1 MFWDIFKRIL
11 KVGFLQRIWVGA
23 KFGGY
28 GSFLPT
34 YQRSSS
40 IWSHPKT
47 PQRVQNYNKA
57 ISPNTLL
64 MEGCPQIA
72 KAPSNAHPSVKL
84 GTTSCDAPSLHMS
97 RVPSGNI
104 SVKQD
109 SFLPSAPVMEMS
121 PSKHG
126 TSNKLVNPTGRR
138 VPKVRIKVGSV
149 SAEKKNAEIY
159 SGLGL
164 DNSPS
169 SSLGNSPDESGGM
182 PLESQETLQ
191 ESPTSILQIMTSF
204 AVPEGVLLSPL
215 HDSFI
220 CLIRKKKFPRNSKPV
235 PALEGSQ
242 EQPALSP
249 DEAAT
254 LLVDEQVL
262 KEKKTRLVGK
272 SERRAEVKH
281 GSGMDFKNDMAFPL
295 KEEVENQFPEGKEHF
310 SNDLKFTS
318 LSNTLHDVGD
328 SGKGTGRATEIF
340 GEPNKDGLKERVFF
354 SDLDKEEPLE
364 PITGQDSGTSVQRN
378 VKSSSLENTWECGV
392 ACSNKNVSAD
402 PREDVRYKGNK
413 LPGQFRADSDMF
425 RGKEDTD
432 VGEMDPSQW
441 KLGQKA
447 VSHDHGRIT
456 MSCKK
461 EKQLWEGNKK
471 LKGAQINGEPAPHL
485 AEEGLRI
492 GFCSAPKDKHNL
504 KSQKDTGEVEDNP
517 RELLTDRKSEQMADR
532 IDPLKRPGERAK
544 VSDFKDVEKGGSAF
558 FKSKGRSSGKRV
570 ENQYAS
576 EASLQVALNPP
587 FTENRSTTKMV
598 PAAVAP
604 VVIEENWVCC
614 DSCQKWRLLPFGKKP
629 EHLPEKWL
637 CSMLS
642 WLPGLNHCDISEE
655 ETTKALM
662 HLTLDDVR
670 HPGQNHQNPSS
681 HDMPNEG
688 KKKYGCK
695 KMSNAGNNSGQ
706 IPNSAKNHRQ
716 EPLKSR
722 SLIDMHKL
730 DVEKH
735 IHKQKEKNMKKG
747 DLEQTKTKSK
757 READN
762 YGGEASKKAKTEDAC
777 YSGKNCNFKHGRDL
791 GKVCLI
797 SDTTLPTKATG
808 KEVIKSN
815 EICYS
820 VDSNCDK
827 KDKMLL
833 SVKKLEDQA
842 QVSLHG
848 GSLAMKT
855 SDKRD
860 IALEERKLNE
870 WEDIENQTDVCQIT
884 KDLIQENKVFVKKE
898 NSEMEFR
905 KEKKTKLSIEG
916 VESNTSKGDDRSRK
930 GVMTRI
936 LLSGTKDDEV
946 DNIEEVRIIEK
957 NQQHKMCEEK
967 IASQQTL
974 DSIDSMKKDLGTGK
988 VSMAAT
994 SSSSK
999 VSGSRKTR
1007 ANFQEVKGSP
1017 AESVSSSPLRASK
1030 LDNLTS
1036 DKGGIL
1042 RKDDATD
1049 GGLSMVGNLGRC
1061 LNGVGNRSCNQSGAP
1076 IKEKVSSVFPPKSL
1090 ELHALDNRDGD
1101 AKPKF
1106 SAKAKPSELGNSRLV
1121 KGDAVTSEQHHEY
1134 GNDLHAVEHCD
1145 NENHFC
1151 DSALF
1156 HRNLVEEDLHASK
1169 SLRCKLEN
1177 DTQHLAPH
1185 PETVS
1190 DVKHSFPGRGCIK
1203 YNDDEKNH
1211 VNKGNSLGKCL
1222 YKSATPQKF
1231 LNKSFA
1237 KKTDLKELESRGETL
1252 QLFPYREGERE
1263 TLARDFQSVPG
1274 SQKER
1279 VFDLC
1284 SVGASASADVSKVL
1298 KEPGNAVATNAL
1310 KEAKDLRDY
1319 ADRLKSSGFG
1329 FESYETYFQAAV
1341 KFLHGASL
1349 LETCNSDGG
1358 KNGVMTQ
1365 IQAYSTAAKLCE
1377 RCAYEYERRQEM
1389 AAAALAYKCM
1399 EVACM
1404 RVVYCKHSSI
1414 NRDRHEL
1421 QATLQIAPKGA
1432 SPSSSA
1438 SDIDNLNNQTMTD
1451 KAALSKVSHVGG
1463 KHVIVARN
1471 HPNFVRLLDFAQD
1484 VNFAIEASRKSQKAF
1499 VAANLLL
1506 EEAQNREGITSVR
1519 RVIDFSFQDVEGL
1532 IRLVRLAQEAISI
1545 RKKKGG
1551 KRSQLDLNLES
1562 SKGQSSLSVHVYKNN
1577 VESVYLFINKL
1588 SESLDGDIPVASHA
1602 TILLALHKCL
1612 RGSVSSHLQY
1622 PSKRIKLCHFSDSD
1636 LGNSEEIPI
1645 TCSEKERLIE
1655 ELCCGKVNPYTGRG
1669 CQRPL
1674 IMERLAFHSAFIHS
1688 FIWDSVLG
1696 MKSM

>member
-1 MFWDIFKRIL
+1 MEENELEEGGAFYYEEEDNASIDPEIALSYIGEK
-11 KVGFLQRIWVGA
+11 LQDVLGHFQKDFEGGVSAENLGA

-84 GTTSCDAPSLHMS
+84 GTTSCDAPSLHMT
-97 RVPSGNI
+97 RVSSGNI

-182 PLESQETLQ
+182 PLESQEQ

-262 KEKKTRLVGK
+262 KEKKTRLVRK

-378 VKSSSLENTWECGV
+378 VKSGSLENTWECGV

-425 RGKEDTD
+425 TGKEDTD

-441 KLGQKA
+441 KVGQKA

-461 EKQLWEGNKK
+461 EKQLWEGKKK

-655 ETTKALM
+655 ETTKALNALYQLSIPESQTSM
-662 HLTLDDVR
+662 HNHVNGIASGVTLDDVR

-695 KMSNAGNNSGQ
+695 KMSNA
-706 IPNSAKNHRQ
+706 
-716 EPLKSR
+716 
-722 SLIDMHKL
+722 
-730 DVEKH
+730 
-735 IHKQKEKNMKKG
+735 G

-797 SDTTLPTKATG
+797 SDTTLPAKATG

-833 SVKKLEDQA
+833 SVKKLEGQA

-884 KDLIQENKVFVKKE
+884 KDHIQENKVFVKE

-988 VSMAAT
+988 VSMEAT

-1106 SAKAKPSELGNSRLV
+1106 SAKAKPSELGNSHLV
-1121 KGDAVTSEQHHEY
+1121 KGDAITSEQHHEY

-1156 HRNLVEEDLHASK
+1156 PQKSSRGSSMRSKENNRRSRSDFDSDKMKVCDPLNEQEDLHASK

-1177 DTQHLAPH
+1177 DTQHLAPR

-1211 VNKGNSLGKCL
+1211 VNKGNSLGKWSGDIKKENQLKFREYEGSNLKLGDSCSL
-1222 YKSATPQKF
+1222 YKSGTPQKF

-1298 KEPGNAVATNAL
+1298 KEPGNAGIKNGTRQSLGHLLPNEHRVRDLSISSPMRKDSFGPSATNAL

-1319 ADRLKSSGFG
+1319 ADRLKGSGFG

-1377 RCAYEYERRQEM
+1377 RCAHEYERRQEM

-1532 IRLVRLAQEAISI
+1532 IHLVRLAQEAIS
-1545 RKKKGG
+1545 
-1551 KRSQLDLNLES
+1551 
-1562 SKGQSSLSVHVYKNN
+1562 
-1577 VESVYLFINKL
+1577 
-1588 SESLDGDIPVASHA
+1588 
-1602 TILLALHKCL
+1602 
-1612 RGSVSSHLQY
+1612 
-1622 PSKRIKLCHFSDSD
+1622 
-1636 LGNSEEIPI
+1636 
-1645 TCSEKERLIE
+1645 
-1655 ELCCGKVNPYTGRG
+1655 
-1669 CQRPL
+1669 
-1674 IMERLAFHSAFIHS
+1674 
-1688 FIWDSVLG
+1688 
-1696 MKSM
+1696 

>member
-1 MFWDIFKRIL
+1 
-11 KVGFLQRIWVGA
+11 
-23 KFGGY
+23 
-28 GSFLPT
+28 
-34 YQRSSS
+34 
-40 IWSHPKT
+40 
-47 PQRVQNYNKA
+47 
-57 ISPNTLL
+57 
-64 MEGCPQIA
+64 
-72 KAPSNAHPSVKL
+72 
-84 GTTSCDAPSLHMS
+84 MS

-109 SFLPSAPVMEMS
+109 LFLPSAPVMEMS

-149 SAEKKNAEIY
+149 NAEKKNAEIY

-182 PLESQETLQ
+182 PLESQTLQ

-235 PALEGSQ
+235 PAFEGSQ

-254 LLVDEQVL
+254 LLVDDQVL

-281 GSGMDFKNDMAFPL
+281 GSSIDVKNDMAFPL

-364 PITGQDSGTSVQRN
+364 SITGQDSGTSVQRN

-461 EKQLWEGNKK
+461 EKQLWEGKKK
-471 LKGAQINGEPAPHL
+471 LKGAQINGEPASHL

-517 RELLTDRKSEQMADR
+517 RELLTDRKSEQMDDR
-532 IDPLKRPGERAK
+532 IGPLKRPGERAK

-642 WLPGLNHCDISEE
+642 WLPGLNRCDISEE
-655 ETTKALM
+655 ETTKALNASYQLSIPESQTSM
-662 HLTLDDVR
+662 HNHVNGIASGVTLDDVR

-722 SLIDMHKL
+722 SLTDMHNL

-747 DLEQTKTKSK
+747 DLEQMKTKSK

-762 YGGEASKKAKTEDAC
+762 YGGETSKKAKTEDAC

-797 SDTTLPTKATG
+797 SDTTLPAKATG

-820 VDSNCDK
+820 MDSNCDE
-827 KDKMLL
+827 KDKILL

-855 SDKRD
+855 CDKRD

-870 WEDIENQTDVCQIT
+870 WEDIENQTDVFQIT
-884 KDLIQENKVFVKKE
+884 KHHIQENKVFVKKE

-957 NQQHKMCEEK
+957 YQQHKTCEEN
-967 IASQQTL
+967 ITSQQNL

-999 VSGSRKTR
+999 VSGSHKTR

-1036 DKGGIL
+1036 EKGGIL

-1061 LNGVGNRSCNQSGAP
+1061 LNGVGNRSCNQSGVP
-1076 IKEKVSSVFPPKSL
+1076 IKEKVSSFFPPKSL
-1090 ELHALDNRDGD
+1090 ELHALDYRDGD

-1145 NENHFC
+1145 NENRKSESHFC
-1151 DSALF
+1151 DNALYPKKSSRGSTMWSKENNRRSRSDF
-1156 HRNLVEEDLHASK
+1156 DGDKMKVCDPLNEQEDLHASK

-1190 DVKHSFPGRGCIK
+1190 DVKHGFPDQGCIK

-1211 VNKGNSLGKCL
+1211 VNKGNSLGKWSGDSKKENQLKFREYEGSNLKLGDSCSL
-1222 YKSATPQKF
+1222 NKSATPQKF

-1237 KKTDLKELESRGETL
+1237 KKTDLKGLESRGETL
-1252 QLFPYREGERE
+1252 QLFPHHEGEYE

-1284 SVGASASADVSKVL
+1284 SVGASADADVSKVL
-1298 KEPGNAVATNAL
+1298 KEPGNAGIKNGTRQSLGHLLPNEHRVRDLSVPSPMRKHSFGPTATNAL

-1349 LETCNSDGG
+1349 LETCNSDRG

-1377 RCAYEYERRQEM
+1377 RCAHEYERRQEM

-1399 EVACM
+1399 EVAHM

-1421 QATLQIAPKGA
+1421 QATLQIPPKGE

-1463 KHVIVARN
+1463 KHVIVAHN
-1471 HPNFVRLLDFAQD
+1471 HPNFVRLLDFTQD
-1484 VNFAIEASRKSQKAF
+1484 VNFAIEASGKSQKAF

-1532 IRLVRLAQEAISI
+1532 IRLVRLAQEAIS
-1545 RKKKGG
+1545 
-1551 KRSQLDLNLES
+1551 
-1562 SKGQSSLSVHVYKNN
+1562 QSGLS
-1577 VESVYLFINKL
+1577 
-1588 SESLDGDIPVASHA
+1588 
-1602 TILLALHKCL
+1602 
-1612 RGSVSSHLQY
+1612 GS
-1622 PSKRIKLCHFSDSD
+1622 RD
-1636 LGNSEEIPI
+1636 
-1645 TCSEKERLIE
+1645 
-1655 ELCCGKVNPYTGRG
+1655 
-1669 CQRPL
+1669 
-1674 IMERLAFHSAFIHS
+1674 
-1688 FIWDSVLG
+1688 
-1696 MKSM
+1696 